1 MTPRFA
7 TLVALQGALAMTAGE
22 MAGQD
27 FEWRGRLQQ
36 GETIEVEGVLGDIRA
51 VAAAGNEVEV
61 TAVLREH
68 RRGRAEDIEFEVI
81 PHDGGVTICALYPTP
96 RRADRPNECRPG
108 GRSRN
113 NTRDNDV
120 SVHFTVGVPNGVRF
134 VARTVNGEIEARSL
148 TGSVEAY
155 TVNGDI
161 DLSTAGFAQ
170 GSTVNGS
177 IEAELGRADWTGSV
191 EFETVN
197 GSVTVTLPD
206 GFDADVTA
214 KTVNGSIE
222 TDFPLVVRGRF
233 SSRSL
238 SGTIGD
244 GGRRLWLETVN
255 GSLRIL
261 RR

>member
-1 MTPRFA
+1 MNLKVLA
-7 TLVALQGALAMTAGE
+7 TVALLGFTVLPNSE
-22 MAGQD
+22 LLGQD

-36 GETIEVEGVLGDIRA
+36 GKIIEVVGVLGDVRA
-51 VAAAGNEVEV
+51 VASGGSEVEA

-81 PHDGGVTICALYPTP
+81 EHEAGVTICAVYPTP
-96 RRADRPNECRPG
+96 RRAERPNECRPG

-113 NTRDNDV
+113 NTQDNDV
-120 SVHFTVGVPNGVRF
+120 SVHFTVRVPAGVNF
-134 VARTVNGEIEARSL
+134 VGRTVNGEIEAVSL
-148 TGSVEAY
+148 SADVEAY

-161 DLSTAGFAQ
+161 DISTAGFAQ
-170 GSTVNGS
+170 AATVNGS
-177 IEAELGRADWTGSV
+177 IQAEFGRADWDGSV

-197 GSVTVTLPD
+197 GSITVVLPE
-206 GFDADVTA
+206 GLGAEVTA

-233 SSRSL
+233 SSKSM
-238 SGTIGD
+238 SGTIGA
-244 GGRRLWLETVN
+244 GGGRLWLETVN

-261 RR
+261 KR

>member
-1 MTPRFA
+1 MGPKLKTIG
-7 TLVALQGALAMTAGE
+7 VLQGALALTAGQLV
-22 MAGQD
+22 AQD
-27 FEWRGRLQQ
+27 FEWKGRLQQ

-51 VAAAGNEVEV
+51 VAATGNEVEV

-68 RRGRAEDIEFEVI
+68 RRGRAEDIEFEVV

-113 NTRDNDV
+113 STRDNDV
-120 SVHFTVGVPNGVRF
+120 SVHFTVHVPNGVRF
-134 VARTVNGEIEARSL
+134 VGRTVNGEIEARSL
-148 TGSVEAY
+148 AASVEAY

-161 DLSTAGFAQ
+161 DLSTAGSAQ
-170 GSTVNGS
+170 ASTVNGS
-177 IEAELGRADWTGSV
+177 IDAELGTADWTGSV

-197 GSVTVTLPD
+197 GNVTVTLPD
-206 GFDADVTA
+206 RFDADVTA

-261 RR
+261 KR